1 MSYNLR
7 LGTTTNSSN
16 SLNKTITTITTYNID
31 LKEKN
36 NNLQNLNITLR
47 IYPTN
52 NIRINYAVLSYGAK
66 ILYYFAEILPNTKAS
81 GQFILHLTLD
91 PLMTY
96 RDEILNLNCIIER
109 NTNKYNVYL
118 HDSEQKITSQYKQFY
133 HTFRGGDISYFK
145 PHSSILCT
153 LVGSE

>member
-16 SLNKTITTITTYNID
+16 SLNKTITTITTYSID

-52 NIRINYAVLSYGAK
+52 NIKINYAILYYGAK
-66 ILYYFAEILPNTKAS
+66 ILYYFAEILPDSKAN

-96 RDEILNLNCIIER
+96 RDVILSLNVITKR
-109 NTNKYNVYL
+109 NTNNYNVYL
-118 HDSEQKITSQYKQFY
+118 NDEKQKITEQTKQFY
-133 HTFRGGDISYFK
+133 HTFKGGDISYFT
-145 PHSSILCT
+145 PHKSILLT
-153 LVGSE
+153 LVGSS

>member
-1 MSYNLR
+1 MSYTLR

-16 SLNKTITTITTYNID
+16 SLNKTITTISTYNID

-66 ILYYFAEILPNTKAS
+66 FLYYFAEILPDSKAT
-81 GQFILHLTLD
+81 GQFVLHLTLD

-96 RDEILNLNCIIER
+96 RDEILSLNVITKR
-109 NTNKYNVYL
+109 NTNNYNVYL
-118 HDSEQKITSQYKQFY
+118 KDDEQKITSQYKQFY
-133 HTFRGGDISYFK
+133 HTFSGGNISFFK
-145 PHSSILCT
+145 PHESILIS
-153 LVGSE
+153 LVGSD